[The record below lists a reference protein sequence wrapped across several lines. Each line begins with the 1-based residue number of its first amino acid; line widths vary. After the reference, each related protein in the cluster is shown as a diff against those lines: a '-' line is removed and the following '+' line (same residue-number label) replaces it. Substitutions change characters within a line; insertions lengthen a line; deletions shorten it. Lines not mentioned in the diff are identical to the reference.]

1 MEVVL
6 HSLVDVY
13 IVVVTYNRKI
23 LLELCLNKTVIQS
36 YNFKKILIVNNDSTD
51 GTEEYIKSTGL
62 LKNERIKWIN
72 LAQNMGGAGG
82 FSVGM
87 KYAFDDGAD
96 FVWMMDDD
104 AMPHTTAL
112 EELMKYAT
120 SNHIYSSLAINGQ
133 NSSWT
138 TYLIDE
144 KKSVNCINEIPNI
157 SEVKSLP
164 FLGFLTSKEIYK
176 QIGLPDSKYFILVD
190 DTEYCMRAQKLGF
203 KTFICGRSYID
214 HPKALYQEYKFF
226 GKRINYVSLP
236 PWKRYYD
243 TRNRIFLAKKYFG
256 FRLYYQTLPSLII
269 RCLISLANQPNKF
282 QQMKAYFWGVYDGI
296 FSNGGKLHEERG
308 LL

>member
-1 MEVVL
+1 MVT
-6 HSLVDVY
+6 Y
-13 IVVVTYNRKI
+13 IVVVTYNRCDFLKRNIQKLNVQTYKYDKI
-23 LLELCLNKTVIQS
+23 I
-36 YNFKKILIVNNDSTD
+36 IVNNNSTD
-51 GTEEYIKSTGL
+51 NTKEYLNTLFDSKFFVID
-62 LKNERIKWIN
+62 NDEN
-72 LAQNMGGAGG
+72 LGGAGG

-120 SNHIYSSLAINGQ
+120 PNHIYSSLAINGQ
-133 NSSWT
+133 NPSWV

-144 KKSVNCINEIPNI
+144 KKSVNSINEIPNI

-203 KTFICGRSYID
+203 KTFICGKSYID

-226 GKRINYVSLP
+226 GKKINYVSLP

-256 FRLYYQTLPSLII
+256 FKLYYQTLPSLII
-269 RCLISLANQPNKF
+269 RFLISLAIQPNKF
-282 QQMKAYFWGVYDGI
+282 QQIKAYFWGVYDGI